1 MGHPD
6 CFEALASVLQE
17 RIWKQYLHG
26 KSVIPLN
33 LFTYGIRTMVMM
45 EATEAKDRSPNAC
58 SLACLFICVFQRIIA
73 GTTTSAM
80 SVNIVDTVAV
90 WPMITNVSTGAHV
103 AFPVKTSIGF
113 QIAFTGS
120 QYSRVP
126 MKVIKNDAHV
136 TAKRQYTV
144 TRRFILVLAMR
155 MMVMQM
161 EDLTVARASTYVK
174 IQMT

>member
-1 MGHPD
+1 
-6 CFEALASVLQE
+6 
-17 RIWKQYLHG
+17 
-26 KSVIPLN
+26 
-33 LFTYGIRTMVMM
+33 
-45 EATEAKDRSPNAC
+45 
-58 SLACLFICVFQRIIA
+58 
-73 GTTTSAM
+73 
-80 SVNIVDTVAV
+80 VDTVAV